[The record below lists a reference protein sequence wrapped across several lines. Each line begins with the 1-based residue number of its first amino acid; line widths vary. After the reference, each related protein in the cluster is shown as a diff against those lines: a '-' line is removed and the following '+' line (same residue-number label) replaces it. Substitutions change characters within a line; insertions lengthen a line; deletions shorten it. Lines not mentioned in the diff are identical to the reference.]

1 MQRNHFLLMLHLTK
15 GIGSAA
21 EAKIIAAITHDQ
33 APKRYPWSVYALCQ
47 ILQIN
52 PNSKQAQNITYAYQ
66 QQLNQN
72 IFPID
77 VDYITY
83 FDEAYPIQLRE
94 IFEPPL
100 ILFYQGHLAALKLPN
115 LAIVGTRTATN
126 YGYQALQ
133 HLLPDVVHS
142 GTAVISGLAK
152 GIDTM
157 AHQIT
162 LRRGGVPIA
171 VIGTGIDQFYP
182 ASNRQLQSQ
191 IARSGLVLSEYAP
204 GCGPYRSHFPARNRI
219 IAGLSSATLVVEAK
233 IKSGSLITANSAL
246 QNNREVLTIPGPIF
260 AENSQG
266 TNELLALGAKP
277 VVKSKD
283 ILESIQI
290 FDSI

>member
-1 MQRNHFLLMLHLTK
+1 M
-15 GIGSAA
+15 
-21 EAKIIAAITHDQ
+21 
-33 APKRYPWSVYALCQ
+33 
-47 ILQIN
+47 
-52 PNSKQAQNITYAYQ
+52 
-66 QQLNQN
+66 
-72 IFPID
+72 
-77 VDYITY
+77 
-83 FDEAYPIQLRE
+83 
-94 IFEPPL
+94 
-100 ILFYQGHLAALKLPN
+100 AALKLPN

-191 IARSGLVLSEYAP
+191 IARSGLEYAP